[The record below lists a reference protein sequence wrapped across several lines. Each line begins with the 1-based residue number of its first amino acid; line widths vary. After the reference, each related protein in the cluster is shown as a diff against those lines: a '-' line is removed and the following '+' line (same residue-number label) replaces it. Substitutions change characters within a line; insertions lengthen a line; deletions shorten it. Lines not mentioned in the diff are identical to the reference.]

1 MEYTDGF
8 EYELIQF
15 CEANNILYT
24 RIPGRAKN
32 SLDITRGKNDKVDA
46 ARIAQY
52 GEEKHKL
59 LNAYKPL
66 NVAVAKL
73 KELLNFKKR
82 MVRENAGYKSGIKER
97 RHIYGGNKKD
107 IVVKMLEQKQKENVK
122 KIASVELALL
132 KILTAGEKMRAIFT
146 LLTSVRGFC
155 KINALT
161 TIAYTEYFVSFTNPR
176 SYAVYVGAIPFDR
189 SSSTSI
195 SEEKG

>member
-73 KELLNFKKR
+73 KELLNFKK
-82 MVRENAGYKSGIKER
+82 EW
-97 RHIYGGNKKD
+97 
-107 IVVKMLEQKQKENVK
+107 L
-122 KIASVELALL
+122 
-132 KILTAGEKMRAIFT
+132 EKMQA
-146 LLTSVRGFC
+146 TSP
-155 KINALT
+155 
-161 TIAYTEYFVSFTNPR
+161 VSR
-176 SYAVYVGAIPFDR
+176 SAATCMEVTKRIL
-189 SSSTSI
+189 S
-195 SEEKG
+195 